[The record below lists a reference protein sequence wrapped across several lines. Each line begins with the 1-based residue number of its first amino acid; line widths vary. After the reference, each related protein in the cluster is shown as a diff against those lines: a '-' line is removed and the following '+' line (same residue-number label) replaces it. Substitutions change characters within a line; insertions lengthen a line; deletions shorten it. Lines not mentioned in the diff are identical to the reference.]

1 MLIFN
6 LYLYCS
12 GQGLNVDLIWE
23 MKIEVKA
30 ADPSFAIELNFHFLE
45 WPHRQAART
54 NLVEH
59 SKFTSN
65 LQMIY
70 KEKIEQYPL
79 PHSRLR
85 VVELAKHLEFR
96 NNPQLG
102 KWSPL
107 SSRYTWY
114 TFRWRRHP
122 ELQIYLNFTNN
133 HQLWKWS
140 PVSLQSC
147 PSYFCTFRWRMR
159 S

>member
-30 ADPSFAIELNFHFLE
+30 ADPSFAIELNFYFLE
-45 WPHRQAART
+45 WPHRQAGRT

-96 NNPQLG
+96 NNPQPG